1 MDKILN
7 LKING
12 QDVSVKVGST
22 VLDAAKEAGINIPT
36 LCYAKELNHAPGA
49 CRLCVVE
56 IEGFRNLQA
65 SCVLPATEG
74 MVIWTNTTRVRNAR
88 KMVVELLLSDHPWDC
103 LNCHRNTNC
112 ELQKI
117 AQDLNIRNLRVS
129 GAMSEHPID
138 TSSRSI
144 VREQN
149 KCVKCGRCVTVCS
162 QIQSVSALGYVER
175 GFDTIPTSLFGKDLA
190 NTSCILCGQCTLVCP
205 VAALHEK
212 DEIGK
217 VWDAL
222 GDKSKHIVVQVA
234 PAIRASIGEEFGM
247 EPGTPATGKTFAA
260 LKMLGF
266 DSVCD
271 TSFTADVTIMEEA
284 GELIERISCNGKL
297 PQLTSCSP
305 GWVKFVEHFY
315 PELLGHMS
323 SCKSPQMMFGALAKS
338 YYAEKKGIDPTDIFV
353 VSIMPCTAKKYEA
366 AREEMVNEHGL
377 RDVDVVLTTRELA
390 RMIKEAGIDF
400 LTLKDE
406 EPEQLIGYGTG
417 AGVIF
422 ANTGGVM
429 EAALRTAYETLT
441 KKNLDHIE
449 FEAVRGFEG
458 IKSAEVDL
466 EGQKIKVAVASGLA
480 NARVLLEEI
489 KAGKSDYHFIEIMA
503 CPGGCIGGGGQPYST
518 DKSRKTA
525 RAKVIYAEDTN
536 KPIRKSHENPAVQE
550 LYKEYLGKPLGEKS
564 HHLLH
569 THYIP
574 KSKYPKP
581 CE

>member
-7 LKING
+7 VKING
-12 QDVSVKVGST
+12 QDVSVKAGAT
-22 VLDAAKEAGINIPT
+22 VLDAAREAGINVPT
-36 LCYAKELNHAPGA
+36 LCYAKELNHSPGA

-65 SCVLPATEG
+65 SCVLPAAEG
-74 MVIWTNTTRVRNAR
+74 MVIWTNTNRVRNAR

-129 GAMSEHPID
+129 GAMSEHPTD

-149 KCVKCGRCVTVCS
+149 KCVKCGRCVTVCN
-162 QIQSVSALGYVER
+162 QVQSVSALGYVER
-175 GFDTIPTSLFGKDLA
+175 GFDTIPTSVFGKDLA
-190 NTSCILCGQCTLVCP
+190 NTSCVLCGQCTLVCP

-212 DEIGK
+212 DEISK
-217 VWDAL
+217 AWDAL
-222 GDKSKHIVVQVA
+222 GDKSKHVIVQVA

-247 EPGTPATGKTFAA
+247 EPGESATGKTFAA

-284 GELIERISCNGKL
+284 GELIERISGNGKL

-305 GWVKFVEHFY
+305 GWVKFIEHFY
-315 PELLGHMS
+315 PELLEHMS

-338 YYAEKKGIDPTDIFV
+338 YYAEKKGINPADIFV

-366 AREEMVNEHGL
+366 AREEMVNENGL
-377 RDVDVVLTTRELA
+377 RDVDVVLTTREFA

-400 LTLKDE
+400 LALQDA

-429 EAALRTAYETLT
+429 EAALRTAYETIT
-441 KKNLDHIE
+441 SKNLEHIE

-466 EGQKIKVAVASGLA
+466 DGQKVKVAVASGLA
-480 NARVLLEEI
+480 NARVLLEDI
-489 KAGKSDYHFIEIMA
+489 KAGRSEYHFIEIMA
-503 CPGGCIGGGGQPYST
+503 CPGGCIGGGGQPHST
-518 DKSRKTA
+518 DKSRKAA
-525 RAKVIYAEDTN
+525 RAKAIYAEDTN

-574 KSKYPKP
+574 KSKYPVP